1 MIKLLRV
8 DHRLLHGQVAFSWTS
23 FLQADCILIASDNV
37 VNDQLRLTTIK
48 LAKPSGVKLVIKNI
62 EDSINAL
69 KEGKTDKYRLFIVV
83 ESVGDAAK
91 IARAVKTIKSINLGG
106 TRPKENTISVSKVV
120 HLTKEEINIVNELSN
135 DGIEVE
141 VRQVPNDTKIN
152 AVDLIKNK
160 IS

>member
-62 EDSINAL
+62 EDSIKAL

-83 ESVGDAAK
+83 ESVGDAARM
-91 IARAVKTIKSINLGG
+91 ARAVKTIKSINLGG

-120 HLTKEEINIVNELSN
+120 HLTEEEINIVNELSN
-135 DGIEVE
+135 AGVEVE
-141 VRQVPNDTKIN
+141 VRQVPNDSKVN

>member
-48 LAKPSGVKLVIKNI
+48 LAKPSGVKLVIKDI
-62 EDSINAL
+62 EDSIKAL

-83 ESVGDAAK
+83 ESVGDAAR

-120 HLTKEEINIVNELSN
+120 HLTEEEINIVNELSN
-135 DGIEVE
+135 AGVEVE
-141 VRQVPNDTKIN
+141 VRQVPNDSKVN

>member
-62 EDSINAL
+62 EDSIKAL

-91 IARAVKTIKSINLGG
+91 IAKAVKTIKSINLGG

-120 HLTKEEINIVNELSN
+120 HLTEEEINIVKELSS
-135 DGIEVE
+135 DGVEVE
-141 VRQVPNDTKIN
+141 VRQVPNDTRVN

>member
-1 MIKLLRV
+1 MVKLLRV

-62 EDSINAL
+62 EDSIKAL

-83 ESVGDAAK
+83 ESVGDAAR
-91 IARAVKTIKSINLGG
+91 IAKAVKTIKSINLGG
-106 TRPKENTISVSKVV
+106 TRPKENTISISKVV
-120 HLTKEEINIVNELSN
+120 HLTEEEINIVNELSN
-135 DGIEVE
+135 DGVEVE
-141 VRQVPNDTKIN
+141 VRQVPNDSKVN

>member
-1 MIKLLRV
+1 MVKLLRV

-23 FLQADCILIASDNV
+23 FLQADCILIASYNV

-62 EDSINAL
+62 EDSIKAL

-83 ESVGDAAK
+83 ESVGDAAR
-91 IARAVKTIKSINLGG
+91 IAKAVKTIKSINLGG

-120 HLTKEEINIVNELSN
+120 HLTEEEINIVNELSN
-135 DGIEVE
+135 DGVEVE
-141 VRQVPNDTKIN
+141 VRQVPNDSKVN

>member
-62 EDSINAL
+62 EDSIKAL

-83 ESVGDAAK
+83 ESVGDAARM
-91 IARAVKTIKSINLGG
+91 ARAVKTIKSINLGG

-120 HLTKEEINIVNELSN
+120 HLTEEEISIVNELSN
-135 DGIEVE
+135 AGVEVE
-141 VRQVPNDTKIN
+141 VRQVPNDSKVN